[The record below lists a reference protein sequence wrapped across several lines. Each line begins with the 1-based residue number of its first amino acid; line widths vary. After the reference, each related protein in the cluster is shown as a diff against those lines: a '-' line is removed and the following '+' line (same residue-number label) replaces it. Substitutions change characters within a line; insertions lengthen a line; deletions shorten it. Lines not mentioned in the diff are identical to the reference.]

1 MSASPCAHIH
11 EPQIYERKPMT
22 TTVGTRPSLLTETA
36 LYLRVPSD
44 PLRPP
49 QPFPVPE
56 PIPTPAREPA
66 PDGPENPDVPL
77 PGPDPI
83 EPSQI

>member
-1 MSASPCAHIH
+1 MSIKAQIH
-11 EPQIYERKPMT
+11 ERKSMT
-22 TTVGTRPSLLTETA
+22 TPALTRPSLHIEPA
-36 LYLRVPSD
+36 LYLRVPYLRIPSD

-49 QPFPVPE
+49 QPFPAPE

>member
-1 MSASPCAHIH
+1 MTIPAFTSPRLHP
-11 EPQIYERKPMT
+11 E
-22 TTVGTRPSLLTETA
+22 LA
-36 LYLRVPSD
+36 LYPGLPFLRIPSD

-49 QPFPVPE
+49 QPFPAPE
-56 PIPTPAREPA
+56 PIPTPARGPS

>member
-1 MSASPCAHIH
+1 MTGSVPEFCLRPTFACKAAQPMLTAHLH
-11 EPQIYERKPMT
+11 
-22 TTVGTRPSLLTETA
+22 
-36 LYLRVPSD
+36 LRVPSD
-44 PLRPP
+44 PLSPP
-49 QPFPVPE
+49 HPFPAPE

-66 PDGPENPDVPL
+66 PDGPENPDVPV